1 MNFNEELRTVLQGE
15 ARNLSA
21 PPELKEQ
28 ILNRTVAKQGGR
40 RMKKWLVA
48 SIMAAALL
56 IPTGVYAGYHYLAD
70 TMYGSQATA
79 ATIGVTQ
86 KQYDRL
92 EAKLQNA
99 KQSFNEEEFTR
110 LMSLLK
116 ELGVYNLQMADA
128 EGVFHLEQLSAKDQK
143 AYKDLQAELKPY
155 FQQMNEVKTP
165 KASAQS
171 IDRNTFWNNLLEKA
185 KQNLSEEEFQ
195 EIERLINEL
204 QSYDAKVFDSDGS
217 VHMERLSKEE
227 IQNQEKLMEAL
238 DPYVKKIDLM
248 VKPSS

>member
-1 MNFNEELRTVLQGE
+1 MNFNEELRTVLQEE
-15 ARNLSA
+15 ARNISA

-28 ILNRTVAKQGGR
+28 ILNRAVAKQGGR

-56 IPTGVYAGYHYLAD
+56 IPTGAYAGYHYLAD
-70 TMYGSQATA
+70 NMYGSPATA

-86 KQYDRL
+86 QQYDRL

-99 KQSFNEEEFTR
+99 KQSFNEEEFTK

-116 ELGVYNLQMADA
+116 EMGSYNLQMTDA

-143 AYKDLQAELKPY
+143 AYKELQTKLEPY
-155 FQQMNEVKTP
+155 FEQMNEAKTS
-165 KASAQS
+165 KKSVQ
-171 IDRNTFWNNLLEKA
+171 DRDTFWNSLLEKA
-185 KQNLSEEEFQ
+185 EQRLTKKEFE
-195 EIERLINEL
+195 EIEQLITEL

-217 VHMERLSKEE
+217 AHMERLSKEE

-238 DPYVKKIDLM
+238 DPYIKKIDM
-248 VKPSS
+248 MIKPSS